1 MIRVNLFSDKMSNTD
16 RKINEYVNNNLKI
29 MIEVYRDYLYMN
41 DGFSVREKL
50 ADIFPRE
57 FLKQNGERCVDIVEE
72 LYEIISSQ
80 VIRDYIKPKYEVS
93 LYYIIQWWIDIQDD
107 YENCIPIELEKELID
122 EINMGEYDENE
133 DGSKVILGL
142 LKESEEYLDFC
153 FEDHDF
159 LPDSLD
165 SIVNLYLSNP
175 ELVRIVFQIDLD
187 EYIELMSADMRELYL
202 EKRDEN
208 KKEHNNILKEW
219 SEETIIK
226 DIYNSL
232 KLLNEHVVEIREKG
246 EVEISNEI
254 YRMVKILFKKHYG
267 IEVERESE
275 IGHSRKKLG
284 ENDFYLYQNTDEY
297 IQIAIG
303 ENKVLEGFKQAYG
316 QLLGYLSYNFNFGFT
331 ISINKNKTI
340 KNAYEYILEQL
351 KNCEYD
357 EFKITQI
364 CEKPFGDEYRYLIK
378 STHLLPEDISK
389 TMNLYHLILDLN
401 DYYRKKVAIEARK

>member
-1 MIRVNLFSDKMSNTD
+1 MSNTD

-41 DGFSVREKL
+41 DRFSVREKL

-142 LKESEEYLDFC
+142 LKEIEEYLDFC

-202 EKRDEN
+202 EKGDEN
-208 KKEHNNILKEW
+208 KKEHNNILKEC
-219 SEETIIK
+219 SEETIIMEG
-226 DIYNSL
+226 IY
-232 KLLNEHVVEIREKG
+232 
-246 EVEISNEI
+246 
-254 YRMVKILFKKHYG
+254 
-267 IEVERESE
+267 
-275 IGHSRKKLG
+275 
-284 ENDFYLYQNTDEY
+284 
-297 IQIAIG
+297 
-303 ENKVLEGFKQAYG
+303 
-316 QLLGYLSYNFNFGFT
+316 
-331 ISINKNKTI
+331 
-340 KNAYEYILEQL
+340 
-351 KNCEYD
+351 
-357 EFKITQI
+357 
-364 CEKPFGDEYRYLIK
+364 
-378 STHLLPEDISK
+378 
-389 TMNLYHLILDLN
+389 
-401 DYYRKKVAIEARK
+401 

>member
-80 VIRDYIKPKYEVS
+80 VIRDYIKLKYEVS

-142 LKESEEYLDFC
+142 LKEIEEYLDFC

-159 LPDSLD
+159 LPDSL
-165 SIVNLYLSNP
+165 IV
-175 ELVRIVFQIDLD
+175 
-187 EYIELMSADMRELYL
+187 
-202 EKRDEN
+202 
-208 KKEHNNILKEW
+208 
-219 SEETIIK
+219 
-226 DIYNSL
+226 
-232 KLLNEHVVEIREKG
+232 
-246 EVEISNEI
+246 
-254 YRMVKILFKKHYG
+254 
-267 IEVERESE
+267 
-275 IGHSRKKLG
+275 
-284 ENDFYLYQNTDEY
+284 
-297 IQIAIG
+297 
-303 ENKVLEGFKQAYG
+303 
-316 QLLGYLSYNFNFGFT
+316 
-331 ISINKNKTI
+331 
-340 KNAYEYILEQL
+340 
-351 KNCEYD
+351 
-357 EFKITQI
+357 
-364 CEKPFGDEYRYLIK
+364 
-378 STHLLPEDISK
+378 
-389 TMNLYHLILDLN
+389 
-401 DYYRKKVAIEARK
+401 